1 MTIIELNIAGLHV
14 TRSAPSRAAVMRSWQ
29 RNFKALGRN
38 VRTAGCSAA
47 NLRPRPA
54 ADRPAA

>member
-14 TRSAPSRAAVMRSWQ
+14 TRFAPSRAAVMRSWQ
-29 RNFKALGRN
+29 RNFRTLSRN
-38 VRTAGCSAA
+38 VKNAGCSVAHV
-47 NLRPRPA
+47 RPRPA